1 MKRARE
7 QEAEHKEEEEGS
19 TKRQRTF
26 KVHTFYSPK
35 TSVFSNFAKT
45 KNNPFTVESLFQ
57 AQKFTGPDDEAVRE
71 YSELVKT
78 SRTPTIAK
86 TLGTQH
92 KRFGYCSKTQLLSP
106 KELKKGTHQRAGQT
120 VNEIVDEFLG
130 KGVRLK
136 ENWEEQ
142 KVQVMATLVR
152 EKFSQ
157 DREAKAQLLAPDLA
171 DTLLV
176 EHTSRDYFWGDGGV
190 VSEATSAGKRNYL
203 GRILT
208 ALRYKL
214 LEDKQQPSD
223 ALRTAVGKEIFAL
236 FK

>member
-1 MKRARE
+1 
-7 QEAEHKEEEEGS
+7 
-19 TKRQRTF
+19 
-26 KVHTFYSPK
+26 
-35 TSVFSNFAKT
+35 
-45 KNNPFTVESLFQ
+45 
-57 AQKFTGPDDEAVRE
+57 
-71 YSELVKT
+71 
-78 SRTPTIAK
+78 
-86 TLGTQH
+86 
-92 KRFGYCSKTQLLSP
+92 
-106 KELKKGTHQRAGQT
+106 
-120 VNEIVDEFLG
+120 
-130 KGVRLK
+130 
-136 ENWEEQ
+136 
-142 KVQVMATLVR
+142 MATLVR